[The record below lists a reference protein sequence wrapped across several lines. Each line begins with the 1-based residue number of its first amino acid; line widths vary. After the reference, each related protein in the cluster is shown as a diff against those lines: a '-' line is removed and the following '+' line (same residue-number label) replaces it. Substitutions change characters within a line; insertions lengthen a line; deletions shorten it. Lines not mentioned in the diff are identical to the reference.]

1 MSSTVEPT
9 ALSRP
14 EAARYVGL
22 KPSTLAL
29 YAAED
34 RGPRFVKLSP
44 ARSGRV
50 RYLRTD
56 LDEWLAAGAPTRR
69 RGARPPTSPAG
80 GFSRPTGSA
89 VRGAGG
95 KFTRDRHPGQ

>member
-1 MSSTVEPT
+1 MSVEAT
-9 ALSRP
+9 ALSRL

-34 RGPRFVKLSP
+34 RGPPFIKLSP

-50 RYLRTD
+50 RYLKPD
-56 LDEWLAAGAPTRR
+56 LDNWLAAGAPTHR
-69 RGARPPTSPAG
+69 RGARPPQSPAG
-80 GFSRPTGSA
+80 GFSRPTGTA
-89 VRGAGG
+89 VRGTDGR
-95 KFTRDRHPGQ
+95 FTSGRHPGQ